1 MKKINYKQPKYLL
14 PAIIFFPL
22 LFIGYQISAL
32 TGGTEN
38 QGYKP
43 ITDELNTSMP
53 KAQDD
58 SLKNKYDEM
67 QDNYGKI
74 TDYTG
79 VASVDKE
86 DKRLDED
93 VTGNVYSQHE
103 MDRIDSLN
111 AMRSAQNARLKQMQK
126 NIAAARQ
133 HINRYDR
140 RGQGKYG
147 NISPE
152 MQQYAQDIDYIQQR
166 ARSVAEGG
174 RTRSEARL
182 RGGYNKNGEPEIGG
196 EYNKDGVFVGSGSKD
211 KKRNDKKAEIVTKAP
226 DKNAGYFNTVGE
238 KEGDGSLIKAMID
251 QTIKVQDGTRLRLKL
266 LDDVTI
272 NKIKLKRGT
281 YLYANITGFGAQRVM
296 AKVSSIL
303 IGSKFIK
310 VALSVYDNDGME
322 GFYVPQSAFR
332 DLTKEAGAQAL
343 SQTFNMNSSTG
354 EESMESFALQTL
366 QNIYQSASQAVAKNI
381 RKNKARIKYNTIVY
395 LINEE
400 NN

>member
-1 MKKINYKQPKYLL
+1 
-14 PAIIFFPL
+14 
-22 LFIGYQISAL
+22 
-32 TGGTEN
+32 
-38 QGYKP
+38 
-43 ITDELNTSMP
+43 
-53 KAQDD
+53 
-58 SLKNKYDEM
+58 
-67 QDNYGKI
+67 
-74 TDYTG
+74 
-79 VASVDKE
+79 
-86 DKRLDED
+86 
-93 VTGNVYSQHE
+93 
-103 MDRIDSLN
+103 
-111 AMRSAQNARLKQMQK
+111 MQK